1 MEISACTRQRVR
13 KRQRNRR
20 WMASICEQQAFT
32 MVELMVVVLVI
43 GILIAV
49 AVPTFL
55 GARNRANNRAA
66 QSDLRSALV
75 AAKASF
81 SNVGNYDCA
90 LYVASVPCPQ
100 ALPQLEPS
108 LTYVIA
114 TTLSTTASP
123 RVSVTAA
130 TLTIWAAAR
139 MSKSGTCFAIRD
151 VQTGNPP
158 ALVGTWYG
166 QTLTAA
172 TCRGSSVTAA
182 ATPNKRW
189 T

>member
-1 MEISACTRQRVR
+1 MMIGVR
-13 KRQRNRR
+13 PQLH
-20 WMASICEQQAFT
+20 AQGDGLLPQGQYGFT
-32 MVELMVVVLVI
+32 IVELMVVVLVI

-49 AVPTFL
+49 AIPAFL
-55 GARNRANNRAA
+55 GSRDRANNRAA

-75 AAKASF
+75 AAKSSY
-81 SNVGNYDCA
+81 SNVGNYNCA
-90 LYVASVPCPQ
+90 VYLATGPCPQ

-108 LTYVIA
+108 LTYVAAA
-114 TTLSTTASP
+114 TVSTTALP

-130 TLTIWAAAR
+130 TPTIWAAAR

-166 QTLTAA
+166 QALIAA
-172 TCRGSSVTAA
+172 NCRGSSVTAA

>member
-1 MEISACTRQRVR
+1 MGTMVHEQHA
-13 KRQRNRR
+13 RR
-20 WMASICEQQAFT
+20 RPASVPEQQGFT
-32 MVELMVVVLVI
+32 LVELMIVVLVI

-49 AVPTFL
+49 AIPTFL
-55 GARNRANNRAA
+55 GSRNRANDRAA

-75 AAKASF
+75 AAKASYA
-81 SNVGNYDCA
+81 NVGTYTCA
-90 LYVASVPCPQ
+90 VYVASAPCPQ
-100 ALPQLEPS
+100 GLPQLEPS

-114 TTLSTTASP
+114 TTLSSTTAPS
-123 RVSVTAA
+123 VSITAA
-130 TLTIWAAAR
+130 TATIWAAAR

-172 TCRGSSVTAA
+172 TCRGSSITAA
-182 ATPNKRW
+182 VTPNKRW

>member
-1 MEISACTRQRVR
+1 MRTRVR
-13 KRQRNRR
+13 
-20 WMASICEQQAFT
+20 EQQHARRRRASADEQRGFT

-49 AVPTFL
+49 AIPAFL
-55 GARNRANNRAA
+55 GSRNRAHNRAA
-66 QSDLRSALV
+66 QSDLRSALI
-75 AAKASF
+75 AAKSSY
-81 SNVGNYDCA
+81 SNVGTYTCA
-90 LYVASVPCPQ
+90 VYLATGPCPQ

-108 LTYVIA
+108 LTYVAAA
-114 TTLSTTASP
+114 TVSTTALP

-130 TLTIWAAAR
+130 TSTIWAAAR
-139 MSKSGTCFAIRD
+139 MSASGTCYAIRD

-158 ALVGTWYG
+158 SLVGTWYG
-166 QTLTAA
+166 QALTAA
-172 TCRGSSVTAA
+172 NCRGSSVTAA

>member
-1 MEISACTRQRVR
+1 MGTRVR
-13 KRQRNRR
+13 EQRRARR
-20 WMASICEQQAFT
+20 RRASLHEQPGFT
-32 MVELMVVVLVI
+32 MVELTIVVLVI

-49 AVPTFL
+49 AIPTFL
-55 GARNRANNRAA
+55 GSRNRAHNRAA

-75 AAKASF
+75 AAKSSYA
-81 SNVGNYDCA
+81 NVGNYTCA
-90 LYVASVPCPQ
+90 VYLATVPCP
-100 ALPQLEPS
+100 AGLPQLEPS
-108 LTYVIA
+108 LTFAAAA
-114 TTLSTTASP
+114 TVSTTALP

-130 TLTIWAAAR
+130 TSTIWAAAR

-158 ALVGTWYG
+158 SLVGTWYG